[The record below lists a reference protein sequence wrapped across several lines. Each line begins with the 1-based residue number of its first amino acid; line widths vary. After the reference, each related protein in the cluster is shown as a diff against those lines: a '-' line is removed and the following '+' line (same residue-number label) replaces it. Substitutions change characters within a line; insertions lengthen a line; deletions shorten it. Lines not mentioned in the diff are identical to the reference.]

1 MSCKSANNT
10 VQSKVPIH
18 GEFPAAAS
26 VNVYHILLIFALH
39 LEDNALLNAGVWRLN
54 LGRGGAESAPPT
66 YLRYF

>member
-10 VQSKVPIH
+10 VQSKVSIH

-39 LEDNALLNAGVWRLN
+39 LEVNAR
-54 LGRGGAESAPPT
+54 S
-66 YLRYF
+66 